1 MSLGYVRG
9 ELYYLYLSLGRW
21 GCIPSIWC
29 WLESLLWS
37 LIRVGIQ
44 HIWRWG
50 LVGLLDRTIWLK
62 TLIWLILIRLVPLVR
77 LVVWALTVRVVSF
90 RLLLGRVG
98 VCGGINLRVGVS
110 FNEWLVGIGSVHV
123 KIINNRAI
131 KLIGYPHS
139 CTGQILEIRIR
150 QIMQC
155 SLNDKTAFQFYIS

>member
-77 LVVWALTVRVVSF
+77 LVVWALTLRVVRVAAVE
-90 RLLLGRVG
+90 GRG
-98 VCGGINLRVGVS
+98 
-110 FNEWLVGIGSVHV
+110 
-123 KIINNRAI
+123 
-131 KLIGYPHS
+131 
-139 CTGQILEIRIR
+139 
-150 QIMQC
+150 
-155 SLNDKTAFQFYIS
+155 